1 MYESVIDIKATF
13 IVLPLGRT
21 FQMAFVQDCIILIWK
36 GSELNDASNAVDRMT
51 GQFFYKSRAALIG
64 ASISCKQR

>member
-1 MYESVIDIKATF
+1 MYKSVIDIKATF

-21 FQMAFVQDCIILIWK
+21 FQMTLVQDCIILIWK

-51 GQFFYKSRAALIG
+51 VQFFL
-64 ASISCKQR
+64 

>member
-1 MYESVIDIKATF
+1 MYKSVIDIKATF

-21 FQMAFVQDCIILIWK
+21 FQMILVQDCIILIWK

-51 GQFFYKSRAALIG
+51 GQFFIRVGQL
-64 ASISCKQR
+64 

>member
-1 MYESVIDIKATF
+1 MYKSVMDIKATF
-13 IVLPLGRT
+13 TVLPLGRT
-21 FQMAFVQDCIILIWK
+21 FQMALVQDWIILIWK